1 MFVCAASIGAIPVG
15 RMFPLQSLKA
25 EEIEDLP
32 HTGSSGLEGLS
43 LLIPLLDGDDQI
55 GALVVGRKKN
65 GAPYSSADLIL
76 LDDLADELVEII
88 QASQLQEQNAQL
100 ISEMVA
106 EFRDR
111 EHVLQRQ
118 MQQMLAEREDE
129 ERSVLEG
136 YDEPGFVALVEDAL
150 RRLHDFTYLGE
161 HDLARLGV
169 VEWYLADRDDGFTT
183 HIDRG
188 KALSSILEQAVAKL
202 RPTGKEPDAYA
213 VPPRAWYQYIT
224 LHDAY
229 VLGQLN
235 RDIMSKLYIS
245 EGTFN
250 RTRRRA
256 IRGVAK
262 ALQEMEMEAQERIIA

>member
-1 MFVCAASIGAIPVG
+1 
-15 RMFPLQSLKA
+15 
-25 EEIEDLP
+25 
-32 HTGSSGLEGLS
+32 
-43 LLIPLLDGDDQI
+43 
-55 GALVVGRKKN
+55 LVIGRKKN

-76 LDDLADELVEII
+76 LDDLADELVGII

-129 ERSVLEG
+129 ERPVLEG

-169 VEWYLADRDDGFTT
+169 VEWYLQDRDDGFTT
-183 HIDRG
+183 HLDRG

-213 VPPRAWYQYIT
+213 VPPRAWYQYIA

-256 IRGVAK
+256 VRGVAK
-262 ALQEMEMEAQERIIA
+262 ALQEMEMEAREKIVA